1 MMRVVY
7 LPANGCYAVLFG
19 DSLTSVDGQCLFR
32 SLKDLE
38 WVLKRLGLKLKGN
51 RIVCA

>member
-19 DSLTSVDGQCLFR
+19 DSPTSVGGQYLFR
-32 SLKDLE
+32 TRKELKQ
-38 WVLKRLGLKLKGN
+38 VLKRIGLKLDGD

>member
-7 LPANGCYAVLFG
+7 LPGNDCYGVLFG
-19 DSLTSVDGQCLFR
+19 DSPTSVDGQYLFQTR
-32 SLKDLE
+32 KDLR